1 MRAYELMIIFDG
13 DLDEEAISSY
23 LSNVV
28 SAVESEDGKV
38 ASSKDTEPWGRRKFT
53 YRINHKWEG
62 FYVVLEI
69 VTQAANIDSSD
80 RLLRLA
86 DRSEI
91 VRHKIIRLYSTSAA
105 RFTKIKSSFLS
116 LFPLLV
122 STNFFILAEDIKI
135 Q

>member
-1 MRAYELMIIFDG
+1 MRAYELMIIFDV

-91 VRHKIIRLYSTSAA
+91 VRHKIIRLPDEEA
-105 RFTKIKSSFLS
+105 IKRG
-116 LFPLLV
+116 LLEG
-122 STNFFILAEDIKI
+122 TTA
-135 Q
+135 

>member
-69 VTQAANIDSSD
+69 ATQATNIDSAD

-91 VRHKIIRLYSTSAA
+91 VRHKIIRLPDEEAV
-105 RFTKIKSSFLS
+105 RRG
-116 LFPLLV
+116 LLEN
-122 STNFFILAEDIKI
+122 TTA
-135 Q
+135 

>member
-91 VRHKIIRLYSTSAA
+91 VRHKIIRLPDEEA
-105 RFTKIKSSFLS
+105 IKRG
-116 LFPLLV
+116 LLEGA
-122 STNFFILAEDIKI
+122 TA
-135 Q
+135 